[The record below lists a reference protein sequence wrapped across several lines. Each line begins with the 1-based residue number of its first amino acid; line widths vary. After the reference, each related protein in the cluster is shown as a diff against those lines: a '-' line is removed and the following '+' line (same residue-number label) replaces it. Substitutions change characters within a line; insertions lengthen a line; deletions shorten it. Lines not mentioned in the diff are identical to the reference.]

1 MDKVSYVYI
10 TDVTRVDKDLIKNW
24 KFVGKKSK
32 DYDLDIKTYV
42 HTLNEGGLSKMQL
55 PSNNKE
61 SLTLMQS
68 YIVFQMHLLSNKA
81 FTIEI
86 AVTDSSNTKHRLV
99 FSSCS
104 KEVVV
109 TNSLHARIPL
119 IDFPLGKWV
128 NAVIDVHSVVSEYF
142 KDKIFKAI
150 DYICLSASCK
160 VRRICV
166 MRYNFNEI
174 MKLGDDT
181 LMPKGMAVGEME
193 CFDVVKQVA
202 QLQSCTNRKGGNVG
216 SSHGNRSGNN
226 GSGGGGS
233 GSGNNNGNAGGNAD
247 NKKKRSKSVNKIV
260 VGKGNNNN
268 NNDNVVN
275 NNKVSNAG
283 GVGNTNNNI
292 FVAGN
297 VGVNNNNKGINTNT
311 NTNSNSNNVNNN
323 NNNQKQKNPKWDM
336 YDSNGRRIVKGPTN
350 TTNTTN
356 TTNNTINN
364 PTLKKPLQQKP
375 PSQKTS
381 KHPNLHT
388 PSSLKSQAQ
397 PRNNPNTTTSKQQTT
412 QFLSNTQ
419 ELPKKPPSSQ
429 IPPPQS
435 PSTTNQHLLNTFN
448 YKNYDNA
455 DISRA
460 IGENNAS
467 IQEIVDF
474 DCCTQNNT
482 MISKVDLNPHTNN
495 NDAPNLNNLYGYDI
509 LIKDAKILNPVIH
522 HNPQNEQS
530 KLLEMDDTVLDPQLS
545 IMNETKRPYTPPLA
559 KMLPEDQN
567 ESSINNITK
576 INESIIQNHY
586 KEMVYDPT
594 KGKYYNTRTKV
605 YYDFQ

>member
-1 MDKVSYVYI
+1 MY
-10 TDVTRVDKDLIKNW
+10 VDKDLIKNW

-86 AVTDSSNTKHRLV
+86 AVTDTSNTKHRLV

-160 VRRICV
+160 VRRICA

-193 CFDVVKQVA
+193 CFDVVEQVT
-202 QLQSCTNRKGGNVG
+202 QLQSCSNRKGGNVA
-216 SSHGNRSGNN
+216 SSHGNRNNVNSGNSN
-226 GSGGGGS
+226 
-233 GSGNNNGNAGGNAD
+233 GNNNNVVNAGGNAD

-268 NNDNVVN
+268 NTNDNVV
-275 NNKVSNAG
+275 
-283 GVGNTNNNI
+283 NNNI

-297 VGVNNNNKGINTNT
+297 VGGNNNNTNKGNTHN
-311 NTNSNSNNVNNN
+311 NNNNNVNN

-336 YDSNGRRIVKGPTN
+336 YDSNGRRIIKGPTN
-350 TTNTTN
+350 TANIANTTN
-356 TTNNTINN
+356 TTNNTITN

-397 PRNNPNTTTSKQQTT
+397 RNNNNNTNNTSKRQTP

-482 MISKVDLNPHTNN
+482 MISKIDLNQHNTNN
-495 NDAPNLNNLYGYDI
+495 DTPNLNNLYGYDI

-522 HNPQNEQS
+522 NHPQNEQS

>member
-1 MDKVSYVYI
+1 MYI
-10 TDVTRVDKDLIKNW
+10 IDVTCVDKDLIKNW

-160 VRRICV
+160 VRRICA

-216 SSHGNRSGNN
+216 SSHGNRNN
-226 GSGGGGS
+226 INGGGGN
-233 GSGNNNGNAGGNAD
+233 GNNNGNSNGNNNVVNAGGNVD

-260 VGKGNNNN
+260 VGKGNNS

-275 NNKVSNAG
+275 NNTNNKVNNVG
-283 GVGNTNNNI
+283 GVGNNNNNI

-297 VGVNNNNKGINTNT
+297 VGVNNNNKGSNS
-311 NTNSNSNNVNNN
+311 NTNSNNNNNVNN

-336 YDSNGRRIVKGPTN
+336 YDSNGRRIIKNPTN
-350 TTNTTN
+350 TANTTN
-356 TTNNTINN
+356 TTNNTITN
-364 PTLKKPLQQKP
+364 PTLKKPFQQKP
-375 PSQKTS
+375 TSQKTS

-397 PRNNPNTTTSKQQTT
+397 PRNNNTNTSKQQTT

-482 MISKVDLNPHTNN
+482 MISKVDLNPHNTNN

-522 HNPQNEQS
+522 NNPQNEQS

>member
-1 MDKVSYVYI
+1 MMY
-10 TDVTRVDKDLIKNW
+10 VDKDLIKNW

-86 AVTDSSNTKHRLV
+86 AVTDTSNTKHRLV

-160 VRRICV
+160 VRRICA

-193 CFDVVKQVA
+193 CFDVVEQVT
-202 QLQSCTNRKGGNVG
+202 QLQSCSNRKGGNVA
-216 SSHGNRSGNN
+216 SSHGNRNNVNSGNSN
-226 GSGGGGS
+226 
-233 GSGNNNGNAGGNAD
+233 GNNNNVVNAGGNAD

-268 NNDNVVN
+268 NTNDNVV
-275 NNKVSNAG
+275 
-283 GVGNTNNNI
+283 NNNI

-297 VGVNNNNKGINTNT
+297 VGGNNNNTNKGNTHN
-311 NTNSNSNNVNNN
+311 NNNNNNVNN

-336 YDSNGRRIVKGPTN
+336 YDSNGRRIIKGPTN
-350 TTNTTN
+350 TANTANTTN
-356 TTNNTINN
+356 TTNNTITN

-397 PRNNPNTTTSKQQTT
+397 RNNNNNTNNTSKRQTP

-482 MISKVDLNPHTNN
+482 MISKIDLNQHNTNN
-495 NDAPNLNNLYGYDI
+495 DTPNLNNLYGYDI

-522 HNPQNEQS
+522 NHPQNEQS

>member
-1 MDKVSYVYI
+1 MY
-10 TDVTRVDKDLIKNW
+10 VDKDLIKNW

-86 AVTDSSNTKHRLV
+86 AVTDTSNTKHRLV

-160 VRRICV
+160 VRRICA

-193 CFDVVKQVA
+193 CFDVVEQVA
-202 QLQSCTNRKGGNVG
+202 QLQSCSNRKGGNVA
-216 SSHGNRSGNN
+216 SSHGNRNNVNSGNSN
-226 GSGGGGS
+226 
-233 GSGNNNGNAGGNAD
+233 GNNNNVVNAGGNAD

-268 NNDNVVN
+268 NTNDNVVN
-275 NNKVSNAG
+275 N
-283 GVGNTNNNI
+283 NNNI

-297 VGVNNNNKGINTNT
+297 VGGNNNNTNKGNTH
-311 NTNSNSNNVNNN
+311 SNNNNNVNN

-336 YDSNGRRIVKGPTN
+336 YDSNGRRIIKGPTN
-350 TTNTTN
+350 TANTANTTN
-356 TTNNTINN
+356 TTNNTITN

-397 PRNNPNTTTSKQQTT
+397 RNNNNTNNTSKRQTP

-482 MISKVDLNPHTNN
+482 MISKIDLNQHNTNN
-495 NDAPNLNNLYGYDI
+495 DTPNLNNLYGYDI

-522 HNPQNEQS
+522 NHPQNEQS